1 MSKHDEFFDEELL
14 SLGLDFTD
22 ETAPKEM
29 PKMERERKPDVK
41 EDNPSAC
48 PSGSQL
54 PLHKGACEA
63 ANATC
68 ATVPRYAPNL
78 FDRLKGCAKW
88 AVTFGSLSML
98 IFYWQQTGLMDPAA
112 AVPSMCACTCLA
124 GYGVG
129 KHALW

>member
-1 MSKHDEFFDEELL
+1 MSKHDEFFDEELVG
-14 SLGLDFTD
+14 LGVKFTD

-29 PKMERERKPDVK
+29 PKMERPGSDAKKADSSVGCGNSPSRAPSPTER
-41 EDNPSAC
+41 
-48 PSGSQL
+48 
-54 PLHKGACEA
+54 A
-63 ANATC
+63 ADAKY
-68 ATVPRYAPNL
+68 AHVPKYAPNL

-124 GYGVG
+124 GFGVG